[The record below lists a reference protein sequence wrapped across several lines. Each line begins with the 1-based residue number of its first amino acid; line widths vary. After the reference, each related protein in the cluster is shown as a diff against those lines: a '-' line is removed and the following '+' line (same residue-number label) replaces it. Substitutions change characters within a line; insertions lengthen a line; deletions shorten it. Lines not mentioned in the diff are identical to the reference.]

1 MHERDL
7 IDILLIGTRSPRLLY
22 VELVVA
28 VSKTMRWECSTKEST
43 KCLSCSI
50 MLEFDTVR
58 NSCWIVKRLCFSLSL
73 SPHTIWLCL
82 KQVLRMTQKF
92 DYLSLSLNMG
102 RHSRHVGEQWIHG
115 GALHLHCIYKPFK
128 FEHESVEHSFSVLFY
143 YVAYDYICLCFQFLT
158 PCYDYELLDNWFTAK
173 STIQTK
179 PSLHYG
185 ISYLIEVAWKW
196 KLQNK
201 YHLAS

>member
-1 MHERDL
+1 M
-7 IDILLIGTRSPRLLY
+7 LL
-22 VELVVA
+22 
-28 VSKTMRWECSTKEST
+28 
-43 KCLSCSI
+43 
-50 MLEFDTVR
+50 
-58 NSCWIVKRLCFSLSL
+58 SLSL
-73 SPHTIWLCL
+73 TTHHMIVFKTSTEDDTKIW
-82 KQVLRMTQKF
+82 
-92 DYLSLSLNMG
+92 LSLSLNMG

-179 PSLHYG
+179 TLIALWNQLSYRSCMKMKAPKQIPPCKLAHLFCFFLGRKIYPTMLHHQY
-185 ISYLIEVAWKW
+185 IFFQFMKNNS
-196 KLQNK
+196 
-201 YHLAS
+201 HL